1 LNERMTKALKLNN
14 VMRLKRKMIKFKQK
28 KDNGAKKMTTTI
40 KMTIVMI

>member
-1 LNERMTKALKLNN
+1 MKALKLNK
-14 VMRLKRKMIKFKQK
+14 VMRGLKRKMIKCKQK

>member
-1 LNERMTKALKLNN
+1 MTKALKLNN
-14 VMRLKRKMIKFKQK
+14 VMRGLKRKMIKFKQK

>member
-1 LNERMTKALKLNN
+1 MMKALKLNK
-14 VMRLKRKMIKFKQK
+14 VMRGLKRKMIKFKQK

>member
-1 LNERMTKALKLNN
+1 MTKALKLNN
-14 VMRLKRKMIKFKQK
+14 VMRGLKRKMIKFKQE